1 MDTDLLKTFI
11 EVCNTRHFGKA
22 AENLYVTQA
31 AVSSRIRQLESRLG
45 VELFSRLRNNL
56 KLTAAGERLLPHAEA
71 VLTTWQRAFQD
82 VAIHHQQSTQLA
94 LGGSPNVWDL
104 MLQNSLYELK
114 ISKPDL
120 AIRAEVLSHSIV
132 ARQLLER
139 SLDLALVFDAPKVEE
154 LKTTRI
160 LQMPLELV
168 ATQADQDINSLQ
180 DIGYIMLDWGTLF
193 SIQHAKKCSHLPTPS
208 LHTNIAR
215 VALDFMLQAGGAAYL
230 PSSLAT
236 PYIEQGQLFR
246 VNDAPEM
253 NRDIFACYHQ
263 DNDNKALIEEV
274 IELFKR
280 TGSQIAP
287 SLLPEND
294 KYETQN

>member
-71 VLTTWQRAFQD
+71 VLTTWQRAFQE
-82 VAIHHQQSTQLA
+82 VAIHHQQSIQLA

-104 MLQNSLYELK
+104 MLQNSLYALK
-114 ISKPDL
+114 ISNPEI

-154 LKTTRI
+154 LKTVKI

-168 ATQADQDINSLQ
+168 ATKPGLSADSLQ
-180 DIGYIMLDWGTLF
+180 ELGYIMLDWGTLF
-193 SIQHAKKCSHLPTPS
+193 GIQHAKKCSHLPTPS
-208 LHTNIAR
+208 LHTNLAR

-230 PSSLAT
+230 PSTLAQ
-236 PYIEQGQLFR
+236 PYIEQGTLFK
-246 VNDAPEM
+246 VDDAPEM
-253 NRDIFACYHQ
+253 NRDVFACYHK
-263 DNDNKALIEEV
+263 DNDKTELIETV
-274 IELFKR
+274 IELFKT

-287 SLLPEND
+287 SLQPE
-294 KYETQN
+294 

>member
-71 VLTTWQRAFQD
+71 VLTTWQRAFQE
-82 VAIHHQQSTQLA
+82 VAIHHQQSIQLA

-114 ISKPDL
+114 ISNPEI

-154 LKTTRI
+154 LKTVKI

-168 ATQADQDINSLQ
+168 ATKPGLALIPCKNWGISCW
-180 DIGYIMLDWGTLF
+180 IGA
-193 SIQHAKKCSHLPTPS
+193 H
-208 LHTNIAR
+208 
-215 VALDFMLQAGGAAYL
+215 
-230 PSSLAT
+230 SLAFSMLKSAVIY
-236 PYIEQGQLFR
+236 PHL
-246 VNDAPEM
+246 
-253 NRDIFACYHQ
+253 AC
-263 DNDNKALIEEV
+263 IP
-274 IELFKR
+274 I
-280 TGSQIAP
+280 
-287 SLLPEND
+287 
-294 KYETQN
+294 

>member
-71 VLTTWQRAFQD
+71 VLTTWQRAFQE
-82 VAIHHQQSTQLA
+82 VAIHHQQSIQLA

-114 ISKPDL
+114 ISKPEL
-120 AIRAEVLSHSIV
+120 AVRAEVLSHSVV
-132 ARQLLER
+132 ARQLMER

-154 LKTTRI
+154 LKTTKI
-160 LQMPLELV
+160 LQMPLVLV
-168 ATQADQDINSLQ
+168 ATQDNLNAHELQ
-180 DIGYIMLDWGTLF
+180 DLGYIMLDWGTLF
-193 SIQHAKKCSHLPTPS
+193 SIQHAKTCNHLPTPS
-208 LHTNIAR
+208 LHTNLAR
-215 VALDFMLQAGGAAYL
+215 VALDYMLQAGGAAYL
-230 PSSLAT
+230 PTTLAE
-236 PYIEQGQLFR
+236 PYIEQGRLFR
-246 VNDAPEM
+246 VDQAPEM
-253 NRDIFACYHQ
+253 NRDVFACYHQ
-263 DNDNKALIEEV
+263 DNDKKSLIEEV
-274 IELFKR
+274 IQQFKQ

-287 SLLPEND
+287 SLLPE
-294 KYETQN
+294 

>member
-56 KLTAAGERLLPHAEA
+56 KLTPAGERLLPHAEA
-71 VLTTWQRAFQD
+71 VLTTWQRAFQE
-82 VAIHHQQSTQLA
+82 VAIHHQQSMQLA

-114 ISKPDL
+114 KSKPEL
-120 AIRAEVLSHSIV
+120 GLRAEVLSHSIV
-132 ARQLLER
+132 ARQLMER

-154 LKTTRI
+154 LISTRI

-168 ATQADQDINSLQ
+168 ATQANRHANDLEDL
-180 DIGYIMLDWGTLF
+180 GYIMLDWGTLF
-193 SIQHAKKCSHLPTPS
+193 SLQHAKTCAHLPAPS
-208 LHTNIAR
+208 LHTNLAR
-215 VALDFMLQAGGAAYL
+215 VALDYMLQAGGAAYL
-230 PSSLAT
+230 PATLAA
-236 PYIEQGQLFR
+236 PYIEQGTLFK
-246 VNDAPEM
+246 VEDAPEM
-253 NRDIFACYHQ
+253 NRDVFACYHQ
-263 DNDNKALIEEV
+263 DNDKKALIEEV
-274 IELFKR
+274 IQLFKQ

-287 SLLPEND
+287 SLLPE
-294 KYETQN
+294 

>member
-71 VLTTWQRAFQD
+71 VLTTWQRAFQE
-82 VAIHHQQSTQLA
+82 VAIHQQQSIQLA

-114 ISKPDL
+114 ISKPEL

-154 LKTTRI
+154 LKTIKI

-168 ATQADQDINSLQ
+168 ATQDNVSIDALQ
-180 DIGYIMLDWGTLF
+180 ELGYIMLDWGTLF
-193 SIQHAKKCSHLPTPS
+193 SIQHAKTCHHLPTPS
-208 LHTNIAR
+208 LHTNLAR
-215 VALDFMLQAGGAAYL
+215 VALDFMLQAGGATFL
-230 PSSLAT
+230 PASLAQ
-236 PYIEQGQLFR
+236 PYIEQGTLFK
-246 VNDAPEM
+246 VANAPEM
-253 NRDIFACYHQ
+253 NRDVFACYHQ
-263 DNDNKALIEEV
+263 DNDKKDLIEDV
-274 IELFKR
+274 INLFKQ

-287 SLLPEND
+287 SLLPE
-294 KYETQN
+294 

>member
-71 VLTTWQRAFQD
+71 VLTTWQRAFQE
-82 VAIHHQQSTQLA
+82 VAIHHQQSIQLA

-114 ISKPDL
+114 VSNPEI

-154 LKTTRI
+154 LKAIKI

-168 ATQADQDINSLQ
+168 ATQANLADDSLQ
-180 DIGYIMLDWGTLF
+180 ELGYIMLDWGTLF
-193 SIQHAKKCSHLPTPS
+193 SLQHAKKCSHLPTPS
-208 LHTNIAR
+208 LHTNLAR
-215 VALDFMLQAGGAAYL
+215 VALDYMLQAGGAAYL
-230 PSSLAT
+230 PSSLAQ
-236 PYIEQGQLFR
+236 PYIEQGLLFK
-246 VNDAPEM
+246 VDNAPEM
-253 NRDIFACYHQ
+253 NRDVFACYHQ
-263 DNDNKALIEEV
+263 DNDKKTLIENV
-274 IELFKR
+274 IELFKQM
-280 TGSQIAP
+280 GSQIAP
-287 SLLPEND
+287 SLLPE
-294 KYETQN
+294 